1 MTVIAA
7 TKSLDSIGRTSE
19 FLIFEGFISHSF
31 KSRNLTVEA
40 SRQSS
45 KISLHEY
52 PAVAFATANIS
63 TSFRARSPSFRSV
76 FCNNDSRASRSGR
89 KHKFVLQNVAE
100 LHYPDPKAY
109 WLLQLQAIAQYH
121 RYAC

>member
-19 FLIFEGFISHSF
+19 FLIFDGSISHSF

-76 FCNNDSRASRSGR
+76 FCNKNSVLLDPV
-89 KHKFVLQNVAE
+89 KEHKFVLQNVAE
-100 LHYPDPKAY
+100 LHYLDPKAY
-109 WLLQLQAIAQYH
+109 WLLQLQAIVQYH